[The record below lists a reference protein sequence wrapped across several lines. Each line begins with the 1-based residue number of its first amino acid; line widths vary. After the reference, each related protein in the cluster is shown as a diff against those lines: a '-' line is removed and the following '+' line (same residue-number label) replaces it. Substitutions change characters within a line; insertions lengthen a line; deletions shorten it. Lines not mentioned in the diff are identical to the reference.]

1 MNSMKVAHE
10 LSRHR
15 ASVADSVPGTV
26 QIIRHKTGSLFRFH
40 FEPHMRPAPN
50 IFDLRKRFARR
61 RRFLKGMNDG
71 HIMAPKAKAEIHEE
85 EAPES

>member
-1 MNSMKVAHE
+1 
-10 LSRHR
+10 
-15 ASVADSVPGTV
+15 
-26 QIIRHKTGSLFRFH
+26 
-40 FEPHMRPAPN
+40 MRPAPN